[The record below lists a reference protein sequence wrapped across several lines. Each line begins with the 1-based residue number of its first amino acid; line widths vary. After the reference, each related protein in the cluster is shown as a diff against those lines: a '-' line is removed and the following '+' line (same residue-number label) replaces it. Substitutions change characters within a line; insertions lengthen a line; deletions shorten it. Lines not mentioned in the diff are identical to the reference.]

1 MANKTSTAND
11 TIEIECRGVGCNTGT
26 GKFPPVKIP
35 NGGHNT
41 TLDELVIL
49 VSNSLDFGW
58 NWFYY
63 HIRCVRGAILLNGRS
78 EDAAKLVMTVAEVI
92 EQHGP
97 IKMIGVV
104 GSMRG
109 DARHLTGS
117 TMLESIRMNED
128 DQDDGD
134 NDANKKSET
143 VMIGGISFDDVDG
156 DTSML
161 RVSTLPSSD
170 GSSGSSS
177 AVLSWYAGGHCL
189 IDSVSSLKFDPN
201 DTTLT
206 CPQPILPTP
215 FTNGRVWNTLV
226 AVLNPGDDTNELLGR
241 IHTMLSEA
249 TTEVVLEG
257 FP

>member
-1 MANKTSTAND
+1 M
-11 TIEIECRGVGCNTGT
+11 
-26 GKFPPVKIP
+26 
-35 NGGHNT
+35 
-41 TLDELVIL
+41 DELVIL

-109 DARHLTGS
+109 DGRHLTGS
-117 TMLESIRMNED
+117 TMLESIRMNDED

-134 NDANKKSET
+134 NEANKKSET

-161 RVSTLPSSD
+161 RVSTSPSSD
-170 GSSGSSS
+170 GSS

-189 IDSVSSLKFDPN
+189 IESVSSLKFDPN

-226 AVLNPGDDTNELLGR
+226 AVLNPALTRTNSLVASTR
-241 IHTMLSEA
+241 C
-249 TTEVVLEG
+249 
-257 FP
+257 